1 MKRRK
6 STGRSTITEEVRENF
21 RAWRERNFA
30 DARAGRIG
38 GESYTRAG
46 QLDDAVVAAA
56 PRRGRALWY
65 AQAYDRGL
73 VDHTEALRPDELRF
87 LVSHPLVALQLAAG
101 ITDLRGLR
109 CYRRGLTARINRLQQ
124 RSYRARYY
132 ARDNERRR
140 RLAAERRRLTRRTT
154 TNPCPTPEAF
164 LAAFERRGESV
175 EARIRFAGMVQ
186 DLECYVDNCLRFDEN
201 GEVRGRNGGIRAWI
215 AVNLPQLSRR
225 YKTIMRCKA
234 LAKRLRQAAGISDP
248 VPTSA
253 VYDGAPC
260 AAEGDENYYA
270 LDSRRPGEGGLAGRL
285 AAARR
290 MLEGCP
296 NEFAAVFGAVDAALD
311 GLFGRGDACLDR
323 AEGARSEAPRGRP
336 ERGR

>member
-1 MKRRK
+1 MKRQK
-6 STGRSTITEEVRENF
+6 YTGRPTIAEEVRENF

-87 LVSHPLVALQLAAG
+87 LVSHPLVAFQLAAG

-201 GEVRGRNGGIRAWI
+201 GEICGRNGGIRAWI
-215 AVNLPQLSRR
+215 AVNLPQLSGR
-225 YKTIMRCKA
+225 YKTIMRYKA

-253 VYDGAPC
+253 VYDGVPRVA
-260 AAEGDENYYA
+260 GDENYYA
-270 LDSRRPGEGGLAGRL
+270 LNSRHLGGEGLAGRL
-285 AAARR
+285 EAAGR

-311 GLFGRGDACLDR
+311 GLFGQGD
-323 AEGARSEAPRGRP
+323 GARSEAPRGRP
-336 ERGR
+336 EWGR